1 MLKYFPY
8 KVLLIDYD
16 IVKKARIWC
25 IKEFGKQPLTRSA
38 WKNDFLSQIIY
49 DVEKGTWYN
58 KVGDE
63 PKAFYFKC
71 PIDAIAFK
79 LRWL

>member
-1 MLKYFPY
+1 MLKHFPH
-8 KVLLIDYD
+8 KVLLIDCNT
-16 IVKKARIWC
+16 VKKARIWC
-25 IKEFGKQPLTRSA
+25 IKEFGKQPLVCSA
-38 WKNDFLSQIIY
+38 WKTNFLNQLIY

-58 KVGDE
+58 KVGGE